1 MRRLLGKLS
10 LSLSLSL
17 SLDIVRYTHLESN
30 NKGAGSKT
38 TRVSST
44 TKVTAAVGQLRNK
57 EEEEGRGWVRGPQKK
72 KMARALWRK
81 RSGKDGRGGD
91 SVNFFF

>member
-57 EEEEGRGWVRGPQKK
+57 EEEERRGWVRGPKK
-72 KMARALWRK
+72 KKWQGPFGG
-81 RSGKDGRGGD
+81 SGVEKT
-91 SVNFFF
+91 VEEEIV